1 MAEKEFTLDIRA
13 RQPKARS
20 QRLREL
26 GASGSGGGSTVVQV
40 TGGDGQSS
48 EPDHRHDNLPVLDK
62 LSLDDGYLMI
72 DALVEAEN
80 DQGEP
85 IWKKVKLK
93 VRAGEA
99 DNSRLWQYHEFQDMM
114 DQPVRHNDIVQFARV
129 VAAIIGSPDFAE
141 GIEIGHGWRIDA
153 GGHGEMNSLTLRSS
167 LKVPM
172 LIYNKIRVTGGE
184 MWNTPGGT
192 IKAVEA
198 DPNSETAFILTMDIE
213 EGDTIELE
221 VDDICKGEYNYN
233 GHVVNS
239 YFRVTH
245 VDQVAGTIRVV
256 MGADSAV
263 PGGQNHAPVPFM
275 EVAQYGSF
283 TVTDRQ
289 RSQYFSS
296 SEGRITMLTG
306 VDQYVIE
313 PRHYAVIIG
322 SLPDALIPN
331 GLPQLQDRPSIYL
344 ENVLVRNMIKLDRQG
359 SIIKTTRDRGL
370 WSAQAAQQDPYL
382 CDSEYQDECYH
393 KSCKYRCLVEGT
405 LQEPRYDST
414 DWLLVAGDTTLKL
427 EIESSAGVVFVQGIL
442 DTILV
447 ATLFR
452 GVNDISDEILDADWT
467 WTRETSDVASDRIW
481 DADHASCTREL
492 HLTNE
497 DLPAPL
503 IHGRF
508 VCTAYVRD
516 GVTNDPPRAYVDF

>member
-1 MAEKEFTLDIRA
+1 MAQKEFTLDIRT

-20 QRLREL
+20 PRLREM
-26 GASGSGGGSTVVQV
+26 GSSGNGSGSTVVQV

-48 EPDHRHDNLPVLDK
+48 EPDHHHDNLPVLDK

-72 DALVEAEN
+72 DALVEGEN
-80 DQGEP
+80 EQGEP
-85 IWKKVKLK
+85 IWQKVKLK

-275 EVAQYGSF
+275 EVAQYGNF

-331 GLPQLQDRPSIYL
+331 NLPQLQNRPSIYL
-344 ENVLVRNMIKLDRQG
+344 ENVLMRNMIQLDRHG
-359 SIIKTTRDRGL
+359 TIIKTIRDRGL
-370 WSAQAAQQDPYL
+370 WSAQTAQQDPYL

-414 DWLLVAGDTTLKL
+414 DWLLVAGDTELTLD
-427 EIESSAGVVFVQGIL
+427 IDSTDGIMFLYGHL
-442 DTILV
+442 DTTLV
-447 ATLFR
+447 ATVKR
-452 GVNDISDEILDADWT
+452 GVNDISDEILDSDWT
-467 WTRETSDVASDRIW
+467 WTRETGDLAADRIW
-481 DADHASCTREL
+481 DSDHASCTRML

-497 DLPAPL
+497 DLPVAP
-503 IHGRF
+503 GRF
-508 VCTAYVRD
+508 VCTVYVRD
-516 GVTNDPPRAYVDF
+516 GVTTEPLRAFVQF

>member
-26 GASGSGGGSTVVQV
+26 GTSGSGGGSTVVQV
-40 TGGDGQSS
+40 TGGDGQPN
-48 EPDHRHDNLPVLDK
+48 EPDHHHDNLPVLDK
-62 LSLDDGYLMI
+62 LSLNDGYLMI
-72 DALVEAEN
+72 DALVEGEN

-85 IWKKVKLK
+85 VWQKVKFK

-99 DNSRLWQYHEFQDMM
+99 DNSEMWARHEFQDMM
-114 DQPVRHNDIVQFARV
+114 DQPVRRADIVRFARV

-192 IKAVEA
+192 IKRVDA

-221 VDDICKGEYNYN
+221 VDDICKGKYNYN

-256 MGADSAV
+256 LGADSAV

-283 TVTDRQ
+283 TVTERQ

-331 GLPQLQDRPSIYL
+331 NLPQLQNRPSIYL
-344 ENVLVRNMIKLDRQG
+344 ENVLMRNMIQLDRHG
-359 SIIKTTRDRGL
+359 TIIKTIRDRGL
-370 WSAQAAQQDPYL
+370 WSALAAQQDPYL

-503 IHGRF
+503 THGRF